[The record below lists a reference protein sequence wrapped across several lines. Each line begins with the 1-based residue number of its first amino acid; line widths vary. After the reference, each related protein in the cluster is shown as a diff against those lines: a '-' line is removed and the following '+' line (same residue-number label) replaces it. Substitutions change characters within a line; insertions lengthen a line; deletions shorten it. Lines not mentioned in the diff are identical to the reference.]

1 MPSILPSW
9 LRVQAAIKLLNT
21 KMQCREKRVGM
32 HLKCNKQ
39 YLRKEVVLQV
49 HREQKRRFNAEK
61 REQYWREKFEN
72 ESVEVQ
78 NDDNSNLTCIFQGV
92 VKEKYQKKR
101 LAFGKTEENFAY
113 QEQAWLQVEP

>member
-1 MPSILPSW
+1 
-9 LRVQAAIKLLNT
+9 
-21 KMQCREKRVGM
+21 M

-92 VKEKYQKKR
+92 VKEKVPKEMPC
-101 LAFGKTEENFAY
+101 LWENRRKFCIPRASVVTGGT
-113 QEQAWLQVEP
+113 LSK